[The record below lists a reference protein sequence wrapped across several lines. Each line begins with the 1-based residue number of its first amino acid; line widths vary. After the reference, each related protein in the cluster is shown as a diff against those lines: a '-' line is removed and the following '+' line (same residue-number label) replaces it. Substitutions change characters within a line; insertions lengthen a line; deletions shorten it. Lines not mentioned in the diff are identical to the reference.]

1 MSERKLSRGITSTS
15 NFCAHRLVF
24 TQGKVSVKQTAGN
37 YIFFSIFALIGLGI
51 IAAAWLAK
59 GDESARIPMTIF
71 GIIFSGVGF
80 GGMFWKHNRLPEI
93 DLMRR
98 MFYPERK
105 KYDTSDMTN
114 ISSMGGIPLSELV
127 KIQVSTRHVRGN
139 KSSYTAYMLDLVF
152 RDGYSCRLLSRGARK
167 QFTEDAEKLA
177 QVLNMPL
184 VGLEEVNRQLTALAL
199 KTGGIIM
206 IIFSIFWLSICSS
219 MIGQM
224 IVPALK
230 KFDPDN
236 LKPEIVIQLIFP
248 GIFILVGVGMFIGG
262 IKTLIKSL
270 KSLKKD

>member
-37 YIFFSIFALIGLGI
+37 YIFFSIFGLIGLGI

-59 GDESARIPMTIF
+59 GDESARIPMTVFGLIF
-71 GIIFSGVGF
+71 AGVGF

-98 MFYPERK
+98 MFYPERR

-152 RDGYSCRLLSRGARK
+152 RDGYSCRLLSHGARK

-177 QVLNMPL
+177 RLLNMPL
-184 VGLEEVNRQLTALAL
+184 VGLEEVNRQPTALAL
-199 KTGGIIM
+199 KTGGIFM
-206 IIFSIFWLSICSS
+206 IFFSIIWLSISS
-219 MIGQM
+219 TM
-224 IVPALK
+224 
-230 KFDPDN
+230 
-236 LKPEIVIQLIFP
+236 VIQTFDAKLIEKLHDIPNNLEAFIPVIFALVFILP
-248 GIFILVGVGMFIGG
+248 GIGIFFGGV
-262 IKTLIKSL
+262 KVLL
-270 KSLKKD
+270 KSLKKG

>member
-37 YIFFSIFALIGLGI
+37 YIFFSIFGLIGLGI

-71 GIIFSGVGF
+71 GLIFSGVGF

-98 MFYPERK
+98 MFYPERR
-105 KYDTSDMTN
+105 KYDPSDMTN
-114 ISSMGGIPLSELV
+114 LASMQNNGIPLSDLV
-127 KIQVSTRHVRGN
+127 KIQVSTRHVCGN

-152 RDGYSCRLLSRGARK
+152 RDGYSCRLLSHGARK

-177 QVLNMPL
+177 RLLNMPL
-184 VGLEEVNRQLTALAL
+184 IGLEEVNRQPSPMAL
-199 KTGGIIM
+199 KTGGIFM
-206 IIFSIFWLSICSS
+206 IIFSVIWLSISS
-219 MIGQM
+219 TMVLQTFNADLLGKLHDIPNNLEAV
-224 IVPALK
+224 VP
-230 KFDPDN
+230 
-236 LKPEIVIQLIFP
+236 VIFASVFVLAGI
-248 GIFILVGVGMFIGG
+248 GIFIGGV
-262 IKTLIKSL
+262 KVLL
-270 KSLKKD
+270 KSLKKG